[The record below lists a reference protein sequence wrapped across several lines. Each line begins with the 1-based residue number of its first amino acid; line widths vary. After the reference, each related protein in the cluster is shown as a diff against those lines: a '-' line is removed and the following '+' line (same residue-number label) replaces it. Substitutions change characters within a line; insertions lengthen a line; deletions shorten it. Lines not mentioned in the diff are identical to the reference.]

1 MGVMWRLSFHPDLWD
16 DADEAIS
23 YYAQADPSLPAM
35 FLDELDSAFAFMR
48 QYPEGMASYNG
59 IHRRIALRR
68 FPYLICYRV
77 IPENA
82 TIRVLAIVQAQR
94 DPKWISSLL
103 AKRTSTISGNATNPE
118 RPKPRGGF
126 IEDDWGPIDW
136 NNNDWLAGFGES

>member
-1 MGVMWRLSFHPDLWD
+1 MWHLSFHPDVWD
-16 DADEAIS
+16 DADEALG
-23 YYAQADPSLPAM
+23 YYAQVDPSLPAV

-48 QYPEGMASYNG
+48 QYPEGMATYHG
-59 IHRRIALRR
+59 IYRRIALRR

-77 IPENA
+77 IQENT

-103 AKRTSTISGNATNPE
+103 TKRASAISKHADEPK
-118 RPKPRGGF
+118 RPKPREGF

-136 NNNDWLAGFGES
+136 NNNNWLVGFGES